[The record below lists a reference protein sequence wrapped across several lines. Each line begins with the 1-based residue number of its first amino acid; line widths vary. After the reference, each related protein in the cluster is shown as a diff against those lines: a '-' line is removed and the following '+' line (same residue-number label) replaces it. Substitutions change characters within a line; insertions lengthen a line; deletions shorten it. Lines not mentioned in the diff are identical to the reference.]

1 MSRPFNN
8 YLRFDYKNGHNFG
21 SSNHFLMKISGY
33 LNGGQKMM
41 PVKFQVIG
49 ADLKILSVMHIFGE
63 SDNSPKFSGG
73 SHDTQSGTG
82 LIDWV
87 LD

>member
-1 MSRPFNN
+1 MRTCGGGEEV
-8 YLRFDYKNGHNFG
+8 R
-21 SSNHFLMKISGY
+21 KI
-33 LNGGQKMM
+33 GGED
-41 PVKFQVIG
+41 G
-49 ADLKILSVMHIFGE
+49 GRGE